1 MYLIGNGIDIH
12 RLEKQNNKTIQK
24 LGGVEFNLDYKVIAY
39 SDGDI
44 ILHSISDAILG
55 ALALGD
61 IGNYFKDTD
70 VKNKEIDSKI
80 ILKKCLSLMHNNKYK
95 ISNIDITVIS
105 EHIIF
110 VNHKEIIV
118 NKLKEFLDCN
128 HVSFKATR
136 WEENKLFIQCNS
148 SILLKKY

>member
-1 MYLIGNGIDIH
+1 MYLVGNGVDIH
-12 RLEKQNNKTIQK
+12 RIEKQNSKIIQQ
-24 LGGVEFNLDYKVIAY
+24 LGGIKLDLDYKVIAH

-70 VKNKEIDSKI
+70 AKNKGIDSKI
-80 ILKKCLSLMHNNKYK
+80 ILKKCLSLMHNSKYK

-110 VNHKEIIV
+110 ANHKEAIV
-118 NKLKEFLDCN
+118 DKLKYLLNCS

-136 WEENKLFIQCNS
+136 
-148 SILLKKY
+148 